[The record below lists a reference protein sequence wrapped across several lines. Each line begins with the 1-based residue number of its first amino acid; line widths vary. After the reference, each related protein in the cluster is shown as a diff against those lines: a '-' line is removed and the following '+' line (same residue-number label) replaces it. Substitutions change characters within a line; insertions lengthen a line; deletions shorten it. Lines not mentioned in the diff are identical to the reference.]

1 MSISVTFFLFFRY
14 VRACVCPVCLGGPVC
29 MCLCGKGNGYDVSHS
44 GYYLICD
51 KQCYKSR
58 THVAKVF
65 SGTVVREGKLIQK
78 TRQLL
83 KTVPFNHEQMVG
95 PFSAVCKKYLQDLQD
110 NLAKTALCCGRTQR
124 ML

>member
-1 MSISVTFFLFFRY
+1 
-14 VRACVCPVCLGGPVC
+14 

-83 KTVPFNHEQMVG
+83 KTVPFNHEQMAG
-95 PFSAVCKKYLQDLQD
+95 PFRRFARNICKICKTTWPKQHCVVEEHSVCYE
-110 NLAKTALCCGRTQR
+110 
-124 ML
+124 